1 MSDAYLVR
9 IEALEKIDSLLEII
23 TDFFLGLVVAV
34 AVGLDGV
41 DASACIVV
49 SVGSELS
56 DRHKRTVFVPL
67 VLPEALVIALVVLP
81 VGLHVGQQLGPTLR
95 LEDLR
100 DVRILAR
107 RITELLVRAV
117 TVVGPGPIV
126 SDPIASF
133 SFC

>member
-49 SVGSELS
+49 SVGWELS

-81 VGLHVGQQLGPTLR
+81 VGLHVGQQLGPTLG

-100 DVRILAR
+100 DVRILTR

-117 TVVGPGPIV
+117 TVVGPGSIV
-126 SDPIASF
+126 SYRIASF

>member
-1 MSDAYLVR
+1 VL
-9 IEALEKIDSLLEII
+9 
-23 TDFFLGLVVAV
+23 
-34 AVGLDGV
+34 
-41 DASACIVV
+41 
-49 SVGSELS
+49 
-56 DRHKRTVFVPL
+56 VPL
-67 VLPEALVIALVVLP
+67 VLPEALVITLVVLP
-81 VGLHVGQQLGPTLR
+81 VGLHVGQQLAPTLR

-117 TVVGPGPIV
+117 TVVGPGSIV